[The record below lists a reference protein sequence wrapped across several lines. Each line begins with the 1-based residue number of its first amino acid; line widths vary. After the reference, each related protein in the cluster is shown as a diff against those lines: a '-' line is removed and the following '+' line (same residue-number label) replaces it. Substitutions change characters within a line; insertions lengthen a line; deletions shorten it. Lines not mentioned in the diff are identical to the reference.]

1 MGHKYGVGQD
11 VYYKPPIKHTAA
23 LGTYKITA
31 RLPVEIE
38 GQHTY
43 RIKNAAESFERTAD
57 ESDLTLAQ
65 SIR

>member
-1 MGHKYGVGQD
+1 MSHKYSVGQD

-43 RIKNAAESFERTAD
+43 PDQER
-57 ESDLTLAQ
+57 
-65 SIR
+65 RRVV

>member
-1 MGHKYGVGQD
+1 MSHKYSVGQD
-11 VYYKPPIKHTAA
+11 VYYKPPIKLSAA

-43 RIKNAAESFERTAD
+43 RIKNPAESFERTAD
-57 ESDLTLAQ
+57 ESELTLAQ

>member
-1 MGHKYGVGQD
+1 MEHKYRVGQD

-38 GQHTY
+38 GQHQDAGK
-43 RIKNAAESFERTAD
+43 RDR
-57 ESDLTLAQ
+57 LAR
-65 SIR
+65 SW

>member
-31 RLPVEIE
+31 TLPVEIE
-38 GQHTY
+38 GQHAY
-43 RIKNAAESFERTAD
+43 LIKNAAESFERTAD